1 VLTPIAVNAHLQTL
15 LYEEKA
21 GNSVAWNS
29 QFEDML
35 CFSGNGQLTIKTADF
50 QAHVQKMQGFVVG
63 FKVKKSWPFGPPPLD
78 ACHAAC
84 MHADRRSAARS
95 CHVCQ
100 HIPQNARARAL
111 K

>member
-1 VLTPIAVNAHLQTL
+1 MLNDMGCASSVPFPFELCGAPSLQEL
-15 LYEEKA
+15 LYEEKG

-63 FKVKKSWPFGPPPLD
+63 FKV
-78 ACHAAC
+78 
-84 MHADRRSAARS
+84 SAVMTCVATMLE
-95 CHVCQ
+95 Q
-100 HIPQNARARAL
+100 E
-111 K
+111 